1 MNRFLATPLARAL
14 VAAGVLGLSLAGCGG
29 GGSSSPAPVGN
40 VDVTSANQDTVARGS
55 LVALQA
61 GVLGGSAG
69 VAGGGSALAR
79 AAFAPRKH
87 IAAVQPP
94 VDDACFVS
102 GSTRTVLDDRDNS
115 GGTTPTVGDV
125 ATITYTDCVEVAGE
139 VTNGTITATF
149 TQIQTA
155 ALPATIAA
163 TITTT
168 DLRTQTAHGSVA
180 AQGGFTMTLRI
191 DSLSADSLRVTVPSG
206 FTLAITTP
214 LYSDTITLKPGYVLD
229 SSYDGTALPPGG
241 SIPGRTT
248 TTANGPVESA
258 TAAGYVQL
266 ATLQALVQYD
276 IDAYPR
282 SGQFQAAGKTG
293 TLRGT
298 VLSAT
303 QVQIDL
309 DADGNGVYEAS
320 KIVPW
325 TDFF

>member
-1 MNRFLATPLARAL
+1 MNRTLAHPLARAL
-14 VAAGVLGLSLAGCGG
+14 VAAGLLGLSLGGCGG
-29 GGSSSPAPVGN
+29 GGGSSPAPTGN
-40 VDVTSANQDTVARGS
+40 VDVTATNQDTVARGS

-87 IAAVQPP
+87 IAAVLPP
-94 VDDACFVS
+94 QDDLCTIS

-115 GGTTPTVGDV
+115 GAASVGDV
-125 ATITYTDCVEVAGE
+125 ATVTYTDCVDVAGE
-139 VTNGTITATF
+139 VTNGSITATF

-155 ALPATIAA
+155 RLPATIAA
-163 TITTT
+163 AISTT
-168 DLRTQTAHGSVA
+168 DLRTQTPHGSVA
-180 AQGGFTMTLRI
+180 AQGGFSMTLRI
-191 DSLSADSLRVTVPSG
+191 DSLSADSLRISVPSSL
-206 FTLAITTP
+206 TMAITTP
-214 LYSDTITLKPGYVLD
+214 LYSDVVTLKAGYVLD
-229 SSYDGTALPPGG
+229 TAWDGTALPPGG
-241 SIPGRTT
+241 TVPGRTT

-266 ATLQALVQYD
+266 ATLQPFVQYD
-276 IDAYPR
+276 VDAYPR
-282 SGQFQAAGKTG
+282 SGLFQAAGKTG
-293 TLRGT
+293 VLRGT

-303 QVQIDL
+303 QVQLDL

-320 KIVPW
+320 KIVAW